1 MKPLLIYLFIINAL
15 GVLLMLTDK
24 FRAKNNLWRIPE
36 AVLMSIALIGGS
48 LGCIAGMFV
57 ARHKTRHIKFRL
69 GLPLILG
76 IQMILLII
84 IYGNTVG

>member
-36 AVLMSIALIGGS
+36 AALMSIALLGGS
-48 LGCIAGMFV
+48 LGCIAGMYV
-57 ARHKTRHIKFRL
+57 AHHKTKHNKFRF
-69 GLPLILG
+69 GLPLMLAMQIILFAVLYSQG
-76 IQMILLII
+76 L
-84 IYGNTVG
+84 